1 MFLVL
6 ALLLLIFVPW
16 PWALLAALASLLL
29 FVLEVAYWYRRMRT
43 HRVRTGV
50 EDLVG
55 ATGEVTA
62 PLAPRGQIRVK
73 GELWEAHSQSPVDRG
88 ARVRVVAVEG
98 LTLEVTPSPEG
109 ASPNGPKAIWSG
121 ALVVVAAFLLAGCG
135 GDSEPSASE
144 SYANSVCSDV
154 STWVTSIQDTTRS
167 IQDQGLSLTKSDIE
181 SAVNDVSDS
190 TQTLVDDVKG
200 LGAPDTEDGQ
210 KAETALDGLGTQLTQ
225 QVDTVKQA
233 VNSNQG
239 TLALATTV
247 TAAVSA
253 GTKAVETTYNNLK
266 NLDPAGELS
275 DAFKNS
281 DDCKSLEDQIEN
293 IRS

>member
-1 MFLVL
+1 MFFVL

-29 FVLEVAYWYRRMRT
+29 FGVEVAYWYRRMRA
-43 HRVRTGV
+43 HKVRTGV

-55 ATGEVTA
+55 ATGEVTS
-62 PLAPRGQIRVK
+62 PLAPHGQIRVR
-73 GELWEAHSQSPVDRG
+73 GELWEARSPTPVEPG
-88 ARVRVVAVEG
+88 AEVRVVAVEG
-98 LTLEVTPSPEG
+98 LTLEVTPSSDG
-109 ASPNGPKAIWSG
+109 TSSKGGTGLWSG

-144 SYANSVCSDV
+144 SYANSVCSNV
-154 STWVTSIQDTTRS
+154 STWVTSIQDTANS
-167 IQDQGLSLTKSDIE
+167 LQGQGLSLTKADIE

-210 KAETALDGLGTQLTQ
+210 KAKTALDGLGTQLTQ
-225 QVDTVKQA
+225 QVDTVEQA

-239 TLALATTV
+239 TLALASTV

-253 GTKAVETTYNNLK
+253 ATKAVETTYDNLK

-275 DAFKNS
+275 DAFKSS
-281 DDCKSLEDQIEN
+281 DDCKSLQDQIDN
-293 IRS
+293 LRS